1 MTLPWLAEVASGLR
15 FPVSESQSSR
25 CLGFGGPAWEAAW
38 RKQLTTKLGGAS
50 APWGRGTR
58 WPVPVPCPRPPDGQD
73 SGGMH
78 GARALPW
85 ELCFP
90 AGSVCSGLPGA
101 PGWPRLPVWAP
112 CGLRPRWPA
121 PSPAPCGWVQP
132 LRPRCPHR
140 GWGGEAFRTRPR
152 LPLGSFHPGLSCGRL
167 LLAPGAQARAPRPSQ
182 GPRSHGA
189 PAILCPGLTPFSL
202 SW

>member
-1 MTLPWLAEVASGLR
+1 
-15 FPVSESQSSR
+15 
-25 CLGFGGPAWEAAW
+25 
-38 RKQLTTKLGGAS
+38 
-50 APWGRGTR
+50 
-58 WPVPVPCPRPPDGQD
+58 
-73 SGGMH
+73 MH

-167 LLAPGAQARAPRPSQ
+167 LLAPGAQARAPRRSQ

-189 PAILCPGLTPFSL
+189 PAILCPGLAPFSL
-202 SW
+202 SSHPRPPGKSPHTRWCRTTPTCYPTASWGSSSARAPGACSGSCRPAPECRPGLRSRPSPGTSSGLWLLAELSP